1 MEDYW
6 LRPIRFYESE
16 RRNFLGTLFSEGGLP
31 FRLLKESD
39 SRFLAVFSGILGQYE
54 QAKQSGFSAL
64 SLARAVI
71 EKSALPTVFSEDTS
85 VELISHMAD
94 NLNSLVLTHNLINHK
109 EPVQQLEKVHPT
121 WRSEF
126 PIPLDDETGTHFLN
140 GLLCAASV
148 EAKPRLQ
155 KIRVRVANSIGQ
167 KSIQMSLG

>member
-1 MEDYW
+1 
-6 LRPIRFYESE
+6 
-16 RRNFLGTLFSEGGLP
+16 
-31 FRLLKESD
+31 
-39 SRFLAVFSGILGQYE
+39 
-54 QAKQSGFSAL
+54 
-64 SLARAVI
+64 
-71 EKSALPTVFSEDTS
+71 
-85 VELISHMAD
+85 MAD
-94 NLNSLVLTHNLINHK
+94 NLNSLVLTHNLTNHK
-109 EPVQQLEKVHPT
+109 EPVQQLDKVHPT